1 MKRKL
6 IPLKMRLVCILA
18 FVTWLNLQAESV
30 FSQTPIISIHA
41 NQISVENV
49 LRTIEK
55 QSKRYCVYNS
65 KLINADRLVNI
76 DLENCSLE
84 EALDRLFKGTKVAY
98 EINEKHIILTPTSIG
113 IQQTRKV
120 SGQVLDNKGESI
132 VGANVVIKGKSKQG
146 VITDV
151 DGNFTIEIFQDN
163 VTLVVSYIG
172 YVTQEIKVGNQNTLK
187 IILKEDSKALDEV
200 VVVGFSTQKKA
211 NVTGAVAQVSM
222 DKALG
227 DRPVTGL
234 GAALQGAMPG
244 FSASTGSRPGAGN
257 TFNIRGLESINGG
270 SPLIL
275 VDNVVFNDLY
285 LLNPADIESVSILKD
300 ASSAAIY
307 GARASFGVVLITT
320 KKAKKNE
327 RLSINYNN
335 NFAVSKVNNLLE
347 FASPIEMISTLQAG
361 GYASVWSGQNIET
374 WMELL
379 NEYNANPSAYPKGWT
394 EVNGTKYFL
403 RENNVIKDMF
413 ESSWKQT
420 HNISAQGGSEKIKY
434 RLSAAY
440 THQDGILVTDKDA
453 FTRYNISSYVSG
465 DITKWLTTSLD
476 FAYCRGEKE
485 FPVTDGSSE
494 LRIWRTNTPSYHPV
508 GNLPY
513 GSDGEEYPVMTP
525 ENIIRLTNT
534 EKTAT
539 DNTRVLSRT
548 NVKIMKGLEAV
559 MEYSYQ
565 VGNSDYE
572 AYYNKYKVHQ
582 GLAESIKPS
591 TVKTPFTRNT
601 SSTRY
606 STLNVFATY
615 NATFAGK
622 HNVSAIAGYNQEE
635 SHYRYLYG
643 QAYNMISNE
652 LPSLSGN
659 TGETPSKVSDAYTD
673 YGLRSGFFRASYNYA
688 QKYFLEANG
697 RYDLS
702 SKFPKDYRGG
712 FFPSVSVGWGIHNEK
727 FMEGTRSLLSN
738 LKLRGSYGTL
748 GNQNI
753 GAYGYF
759 ASMGV
764 ATANWIS
771 EGMRPTTLT
780 PPGMVRAN
788 YTWEK
793 VTTVNGGLDFGLLN
807 NRLTGTFDVYRRDTK
822 GMLGPG
828 EDLPA
833 VGGATAP
840 LQNAADMKT
849 IGYEFGLNWRD
860 RICGVN
866 YGVGFNIY
874 DSKSKITRYK
884 NENKRL
890 GNYYVGQEIG
900 EIWGYL
906 ADGFYTVDDFDA
918 SGALKEGIVSING
931 VTSHVGDIKYKN
943 LRDDEKYVNTI
954 TSGDNTLNNP
964 GDRIVIGNSRAHWQY
979 GANGFVQWKG
989 LNFSFILQGVGKRDA
1004 WIGGDITFPMASQYG
1019 TLYKHQVGKIWTED
1033 NPDAFYGR
1041 IYENAGS
1048 SQGANQRTCDKFL
1061 YNAAYMRIKNLT
1073 LSYTFPVQLIQKMYL
1088 KGLKVFVSGEDLF
1101 TFDHLPAGIDPEN
1114 LGWSYPHSSTMS
1126 FGVNITL

>member
-1 MKRKL
+1 
-6 IPLKMRLVCILA
+6 MRLACILA
-18 FVTWLNLQAESV
+18 FAIWFNLQAESV
-30 FSQTPIISIHA
+30 FSQTTVVSIRA
-41 NQISVENV
+41 NQTSVENV
-49 LRTIEK
+49 LRAIEK
-55 QSKRYCVYNS
+55 QSGRYCVYNS
-65 KLINADRLVNI
+65 KLINADRMVDI
-76 DLENCSLE
+76 DLENCSIE
-84 EALDRLFKGTKVAY
+84 EALDKLFKGTKVKY
-98 EINEKHIILTPTSIG
+98 EINERHIIISPASTSI
-113 IQQTRKV
+113 QQIKKI
-120 SGQVLDNKGESI
+120 SGHVLDDKGESI
-132 VGANVVIKGKSKQG
+132 IGANIIVKGKPGQG
-146 VITDV
+146 AITNIN
-151 DGNFTIEIFQDN
+151 GNFTIELPQGD

-172 YVTQEIKVGNQNTLK
+172 YTTQEVKVGNKSTLK
-187 IILKEDSKALDEV
+187 IILKEDSETLDEV

-227 DRPVTGL
+227 DRPVTSL
-234 GAALQGAMPG
+234 GAALQGAMSG
-244 FSASTGSRPGAGN
+244 FNASSGAQPGAGN

-270 SPLIL
+270 APLIL

-347 FASPIEMISTLQAG
+347 LASPIEMISTLQAG
-361 GYASVWSGQNIET
+361 GYTSVWSGQNIET
-374 WMELL
+374 WMKLL
-379 NEYNANPSAYPKGWT
+379 NEYKANPSLYPKGWT

-403 RENNVIKDMF
+403 RENNIIKDMF
-413 ESSWKQT
+413 ENSWKQT

-440 THQDGILVTDKDA
+440 TKQDGILVTDKDA
-453 FTRYNISSYVSG
+453 FTRYNISSHVSG

-476 FAYCRGEKE
+476 FNYSRGEKS
-485 FPVTDGSSE
+485 FPITDGSSE
-494 LRIWRTNTPSYHPV
+494 LRIWPTNTPSYHPV

-513 GSDGEEYPVMTP
+513 GNDGAEYPVMTP
-525 ENIIRLTNT
+525 ENIIRLTNA
-534 EKTAT
+534 ENTAT

-548 NVKIMKGLEAV
+548 NVKIIKGLEAV
-559 MEYSYQ
+559 LEYSYQ

-572 AYYNKYKVHQ
+572 AYYNLFEVHQ

-591 TVKTPFTRNT
+591 TAKTPFTRHT

-606 STLNVFATY
+606 STLNAFATY
-615 NATFAGK
+615 NATFGND

-635 SHYRYLYG
+635 NHYRYLYG

-652 LPSLSGN
+652 LPSLSGS
-659 TGETPSKVSDAYTD
+659 TGETPSKTSDAYTD

-702 SKFPKDYRGG
+702 SKFPKDYRSG

-727 FMEGTRSLLSN
+727 FMEDTRNVLSN

-793 VTTVNGGLDFGLLN
+793 VTTVNGGLDFGFIN
-807 NRLTGTFDVYRRDTK
+807 NRLTGTLDVYRRDTK

-833 VGGATAP
+833 VGGATA
-840 LQNAADMKT
+840 LQQNAADMKT
-849 IGYEFGLNWRD
+849 IGFEFGLNWRD
-860 RICGVN
+860 QIGEIN
-866 YGVGFNIY
+866 YGIGFNIY

-884 NENKRL
+884 NENKL
-890 GNYYVGQEIG
+890 LSSYYVGQEIG

-906 ADGFYTVDDFDA
+906 TDGFYTADDFDVN
-918 SGALKEGIVSING
+918 GALKEGVVSING

-943 LRDDEKYVNTI
+943 LRDDENYINSI
-954 TSGDNTLNNP
+954 TSGDNTFDNP
-964 GDRIVIGNSRAHWQY
+964 GDRVVIGNNRARWQY

-989 LNFSFILQGVGKRDA
+989 FNFSFILQGVGKRDA
-1004 WIGGDITFPMASQYG
+1004 WIGGDINFPMASQYG
-1019 TLYKHQVGKIWTED
+1019 TLYKHQVGQIWTED
-1033 NPDAFYGR
+1033 NPNAFYGR

-1073 LSYTFPVQLIQKMYL
+1073 LSYTFPIQLIQKMYL
-1088 KGLKVFVSGEDLF
+1088 KGLKVFISGEDLF

-1114 LGWSYPHSSTMS
+1114 LGWNYPHASTVS
-1126 FGVNITL
+1126 FGMNFTL